1 MQRLISQGGHPA
13 IVARQSKSEGLV
25 LLSLDK
31 GHIGV
36 YDLRGA
42 IGRDGKERNLQWNL
56 LPEKESIVR
65 LDGGK
70 AASEEGE
77 VGAELEVVKDVEEKK
92 RKRLQPSRFILS
104 FKDNQEARRFVR
116 AWHRRPFPLTTG
128 PQNPGDEGPPIVNA
142 ELLW

>member
-1 MQRLISQGGHPA
+1 MQRLIALGGHPA
-13 IVARQSKSEGLV
+13 IVARQSKSENLV

-31 GHIGV
+31 GPVAV
-36 YDLRGA
+36 YDLRAA

-56 LPEKESIVR
+56 LLGKDDIVK

-70 AASEEGE
+70 ALSEEE
-77 VGAELEVVKDVEEKK
+77 ERAAELDTLQGLEEKR
-92 RKRLQPSRFILS
+92 RKRWQLPRFVVS

-116 AWHRRPFPLTTG
+116 GWHRRPFPLARG
-128 PQNPGDEGPPIVNA
+128 LHNPGDEGPPMVNA